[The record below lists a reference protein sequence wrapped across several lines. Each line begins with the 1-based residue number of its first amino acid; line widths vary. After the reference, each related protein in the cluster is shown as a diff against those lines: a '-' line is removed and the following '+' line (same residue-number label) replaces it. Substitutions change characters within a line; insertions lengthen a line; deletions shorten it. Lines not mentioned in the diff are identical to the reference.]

1 MKFLRKP
8 FRYSFSNATFVLIA
22 ANLAVFFLTMLFPR
36 LEIYL
41 SLSLAGLVRRW
52 FWQPVTYLFVHSGFS
67 HILFNMIALF
77 FFGFPVEK
85 SLGTK
90 EFLLFYFFCGILDGI
105 FSVFLYFFL
114 GTNVFLMGASG
125 AIYALLLA
133 YAVIF
138 PRSMIYIWGIIPVP
152 SPLLVLIYGA
162 ISLFSQ
168 IMGGGGVA
176 HLAHL
181 MGFVLAWIYFLA
193 RMGINP
199 VKVWKDAWKN

>member
-1 MKFLRKP
+1 
-8 FRYSFSNATFVLIA
+8 
-22 ANLAVFFLTMLFPR
+22 
-36 LEIYL
+36 
-41 SLSLAGLVRRW
+41 
-52 FWQPVTYLFVHSGFS
+52 
-67 HILFNMIALF
+67 
-77 FFGFPVEK
+77 
-85 SLGTK
+85 
-90 EFLLFYFFCGILDGI
+90 
-105 FSVFLYFFL
+105 
-114 GTNVFLMGASG
+114 MGASG